1 MIGHVELNSKH
12 TNLKISE
19 RDVLLIGICLH
30 AYQSFFIVVIV
41 SSVIV
46 VTGSIV
52 SPVTG
57 EEMVKDA

>member
-30 AYQSFFIVVIV
+30 TYQSFFIVVIV